1 VATNGLYSEFV
12 ARKNKYQEEKMKKQ
26 YLRLEFELIEFTT
39 KEVLSESDFK
49 DGTGFDPYSDA
60 LFV

>member
-1 VATNGLYSEFV
+1 
-12 ARKNKYQEEKMKKQ
+12 MKKQ

-49 DGTGFDPYSDA
+49 DGTGLDPYSDE